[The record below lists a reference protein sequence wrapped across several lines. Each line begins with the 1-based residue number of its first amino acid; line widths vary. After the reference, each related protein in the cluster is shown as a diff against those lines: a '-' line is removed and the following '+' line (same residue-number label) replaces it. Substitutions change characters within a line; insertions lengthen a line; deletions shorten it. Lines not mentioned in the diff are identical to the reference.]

1 MKNLIIRQM
10 LPEDV
15 PAALIIERS
24 SFSTP
29 WSETSF
35 LTEVRSA
42 SSIALLAEIDG
53 TGVGYI
59 IVKTVADE
67 CHLYD
72 LAVQGTHRRKGIAKA
87 LLESI
92 LAIISPGE
100 TRFFFLEVRASNLP
114 ALALYR
120 SFGFLEYARRRAYY
134 DHPVED
140 AVLMR
145 LDLPGRQA
153 AS

>member
-1 MKNLIIRQM
+1 MNNLIIRQM

-15 PAALIIERS
+15 AAALVIERS

-35 LTEVRSA
+35 FSEVRSA

-53 TGVGYI
+53 ICAGYI

-72 LAVQGTHRRKGIAKA
+72 LAVQ
-87 LLESI
+87 
-92 LAIISPGE
+92 
-100 TRFFFLEVRASNLP
+100 
-114 ALALYR
+114 
-120 SFGFLEYARRRAYY
+120 
-134 DHPVED
+134 
-140 AVLMR
+140 
-145 LDLPGRQA
+145 
-153 AS
+153 

>member
-15 PAALIIERS
+15 PTALIIERS

-42 SSIALLAEIDG
+42 SSIALLAETDG

-72 LAVQGTHRRKGIAKA
+72 LAVQGTHRRRGIAKA

-92 LAIISPGE
+92 LAIISPERPG
-100 TRFFFLEVRASNLP
+100 FFSSKYVRQISRRWHCTGHSGSWSMRAV
-114 ALALYR
+114 ARIMTIR
-120 SFGFLEYARRRAYY
+120 SKM
-134 DHPVED
+134 PC
-140 AVLMR
+140 
-145 LDLPGRQA
+145 
-153 AS
+153 

>member
-1 MKNLIIRQM
+1 MKDLTIRQM

-42 SSIALLAEIDG
+42 SSIALLAEING
-53 TGVGYI
+53 IAAGYI

-72 LAVQGTHRRKGIAKA
+72 VAVQETHRRKGIAKA
-87 LLESI
+87 LLESV
-92 LAIISPGE
+92 LAIIAPGNV
-100 TRFFFLEVRASNLP
+100 RFFFLEVRASNLS
-114 ALALYR
+114 ALTLYR
-120 SFGFLEYARRRAYY
+120 SFGFYEYARRRSYY